1 MKGGGT
7 QSFTVA
13 GLALRCKANVI
24 ELLRTCWLIANQEQ
38 MQFALNKKLEHCAL
52 QQSSSEHIPNQT
64 AILYITL
71 ASRRK
76 SDFGW
81 VKTEQSDFVA
91 Y

>member
-1 MKGGGT
+1 
-7 QSFTVA
+7 
-13 GLALRCKANVI
+13 
-24 ELLRTCWLIANQEQ
+24 
-38 MQFALNKKLEHCAL
+38 MQFALNKKLEHCA

-71 ASRRK
+71 ASKRK
-76 SDFGW
+76 SHFGR